1 MVELIKRDSCVI
13 SGGNDFEILPAISPF
28 PFFMGCTNRPQEED
42 LFVDMNWAIEKRSGM
57 IQLLSV
63 IPEKTLYEETHGAGE
78 VGKTWTNHHTALS
91 KFIEEMSP
99 NKILEIGGGHG
110 RLANFYL
117 DRNTAKWTIID
128 PNSFPDLNGRI
139 KIIKGFFGKEFHI
152 KDHFDAIVHSHTLE
166 HIYDPM
172 AFLRNISSYL

>member
-1 MVELIKRDSCVI
+1 
-13 SGGNDFEILPAISPF
+13 
-28 PFFMGCTNRPQEED
+28 
-42 LFVDMNWAIEKRSGM
+42 
-57 IQLLSV
+57 
-63 IPEKTLYEETHGAGE
+63 
-78 VGKTWTNHHTALS
+78 
-91 KFIEEMSP
+91 MSP

-172 AFLRNISSYL
+172 AFKKYFFIPFRERASYFQHT